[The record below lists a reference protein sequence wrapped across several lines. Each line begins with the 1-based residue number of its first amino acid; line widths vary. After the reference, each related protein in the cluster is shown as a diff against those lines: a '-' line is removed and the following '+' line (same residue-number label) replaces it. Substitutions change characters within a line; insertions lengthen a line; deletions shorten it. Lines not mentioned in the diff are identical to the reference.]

1 MRLLLDLARRDPELA
16 LVTSAGAVA
25 AYRPLRRV
33 AEDTRG
39 WDLFRALAETLST
52 AGLVPADLEAL
63 LATTGPGPL
72 SGTRY
77 GLAVVRA
84 LHTAT
89 GRPVIGLPSFFGLAD
104 PTREGPQTIRF
115 PLDRGLVATAVVTV
129 RPDGWQLA
137 DVALVAGAHELPPP
151 VFSASAFARAAAAAV
166 PGTANTLTP
175 LYLREPDTRPQTDGL
190 GRPLAA
196 GAPA

>member
-16 LVTSAGAVA
+16 LVAPTGAVA
-25 AYRPLRRV
+25 VHRPLQRV
-33 AEDTRG
+33 AEDARG
-39 WDLFRALAETLST
+39 WDLFRALAEILAG
-52 AGLVPADLEAL
+52 AGLSPAELEAFV
-63 LATTGPGPL
+63 ATTGPGPL

-104 PTREGPQTIRF
+104 PNLDTPQHIRY
-115 PLDRGLVATAVVTV
+115 PLDRGLVATATVTV
-129 RPDGWQLA
+129 RSGGWQLA
-137 DVALVAGAHELPPP
+137 DVALLAGTHELPSPA
-151 VFSASAFARAAAAAV
+151 FSVAVLARAAMAAV
-166 PGTANTLTP
+166 PGAADTLSP
-175 LYLREPDTRPQTDGL
+175 IYLREPDTRPQTDGL
-190 GRPLAA
+190 GRPLPT